1 MHEFSLACNILEI
14 VEENVTKQKASRVT
28 ELTLEI
34 GSLAGVELQ
43 ALQTAM
49 ETIQEKTL
57 LDGSKINYIII
68 SAKAV
73 CPHCNFS
80 FQPAEIFSPCPL
92 CNNFGIQILSGKELL
107 VKSMVVE

>member
-14 VEENVTKQKASRVT
+14 AEENVARQKASRVT

-43 ALQTAM
+43 ALKTAM
-49 ETIQEKTL
+49 ETIQEKTI
-57 LDGSKINYIII
+57 LDGSMINYIII

-73 CPHCNFS
+73 CPLCNFS
-80 FQPAEIFSPCPL
+80 FNPAESFSPCPQ
-92 CNNFGIQILSGKELL
+92 CNNFGIQIISGKELI
-107 VKSMVVE
+107 VKSMIVE